1 MGESRVAD
9 PQECATLGE
18 LLMAQHR
25 WGQAR
30 CRRLL
35 AALDLGEHKPV
46 GRVTERQRQALIRR
60 LGDDDQPSAP
70 RWGCKGS

>member
-1 MGESRVAD
+1 MS
-9 PQECATLGE
+9 LGE
-18 LLMAQHR
+18 LLIAQHR

-46 GRVTERQRQALIRR
+46 GRLTDRQCQALLTRF
-60 LGDDDQPSAP
+60 G
-70 RWGCKGS
+70 